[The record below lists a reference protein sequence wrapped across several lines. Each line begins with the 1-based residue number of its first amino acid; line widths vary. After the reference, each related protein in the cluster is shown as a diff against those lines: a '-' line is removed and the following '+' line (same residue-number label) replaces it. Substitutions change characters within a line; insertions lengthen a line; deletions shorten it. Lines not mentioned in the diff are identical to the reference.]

1 LAGLVNDEPVAE
13 DPVLQ
18 RRAKAAQLVKI
29 GQRIGYGFLLL
40 AIVAFAIGAV
50 TDFPGSTVTAT
61 VVGLVGACVVLP
73 IPIVVGYGIRAA
85 ERDDR
90 RSRP

>member
-1 LAGLVNDEPVAE
+1 MTDEPVAG

-50 TDFPGSTVTAT
+50 TDFPDSTVTAT
-61 VVGLVGACVVLP
+61 IVGLVGACVVLP
-73 IPIVVGYGIRAA
+73 IPIVVGYGVRAA